1 MILDDKEKP
10 DREEDLFGADDDILG
25 LTQRVQRMVRNLKT
39 LLAVTEAISS
49 ELNLQVL
56 LERIVQEAA
65 GIFGAEKASLMLIES
80 GNLHIKAALGLPEE
94 VIRKAVVKVQP
105 DLNISGHVAYSGE
118 PLFIKDIDT
127 DERFGK
133 GRDKTRGQ
141 KYETNSLI
149 SVPVKS
155 REGVI
160 GVLNVNSKS
169 THQEFTKDDLALLT
183 TVANQAGIA
192 LENAALYE
200 QAQRQIRELILISE
214 VEEAINRSRE
224 MQDIV
229 GVIVEMVRILI
240 PNAEYALYYVDS
252 DDELLEFAKGSG
264 RMKMF
269 YERAARKGKGHR
281 RAKEK
286 DAIYVRTLLSDFEN
300 GIPVYNFDGLLPEEG
315 YLSAIPLYSPKGV
328 IGYLE
333 LYTNSTAGLTTES
346 LRIMTTVLPLA
357 AVSLE
362 NIRLYQELGQGY
374 TETIRA
380 LSSAIDAKDKYTI
393 GHSERVAL
401 YAIELGKA
409 LDFDEKELEVVERAG
424 ILHDIGKIG
433 VSEMILGKP
442 GRLDEKEFK
451 EMKEHLRKSGE
462 ILKPIKFLGAARDGL
477 ITHHERMDGRGY
489 LGLPGEKI
497 PLLGRM
503 LCIADAFDAMT
514 SDRPYRKGLPLDVAI
529 EELLKNKGTQFDE
542 ELVEVFVRRVVK
554 PNIQPDGT
562 LDLDGLRNINKKAR
576 VKFDYP
582 PEMTHSTIQP
592 LGVKEIAD
600 ADKKKRGEEV
610 RDDSGK
616 ISSKIVEEVKKT
628 NPGDDE

>member
-1 MILDDKEKP
+1 MVPEDKDKLDLEKE
-10 DREEDLFGADDDILG
+10 LFGGDDDIFG

-56 LERIVQEAA
+56 LEKIVGEAA
-65 GIFGAEKASLMLIES
+65 GIFDAEKASIMLIEN
-80 GNLHIKAALGLPEE
+80 GDLRIRAAIGLPEE
-94 VIRKAVVKVQP
+94 VIRKAIVKVQP
-105 DLNISGHVAYSGE
+105 DVNISGHVAFTGE
-118 PLFIKDIDT
+118 PLFIKDIDM
-127 DERFGK
+127 DERFGR

-160 GVLNVNSKS
+160 GVLNVNNKS
-169 THQEFTKDDLALLT
+169 SHQEFTKDDLALLI
-183 TVANQAGIA
+183 TVAAQAGIA
-192 LENAALYE
+192 LENASLYE
-200 QAQRQIRELILISE
+200 QAQRQINELMLISQA
-214 VEEAINRSRE
+214 EEAINRSRE
-224 MQDIV
+224 MSDIV
-229 GVIVEMVRILI
+229 IVIIDVVHSLM
-240 PNAEYALYYVDS
+240 PNAEYALYFVDS
-252 DDELLEFAKGSG
+252 DSGLAEFAKGSG
-264 RMKMF
+264 KMKMF
-269 YERAARKGKGHR
+269 YERAARKGKGHK

-286 DAIYVRTLLSDFEN
+286 DAIFVRTLLSEFED
-300 GIPVYNFDGLLPEEG
+300 GIPVSNFDDLPPENG
-315 YLSAIPLYSPKGV
+315 YLTAIPMYSPKGV
-328 IGYLE
+328 LGYLE
-333 LYTNSTAGLTTES
+333 LYTMAPPGFSEDN
-346 LRIMTTVLPLA
+346 LRIISTILPLA
-357 AVSLE
+357 TVSLE

-401 YAIELGKA
+401 YAMELGKA
-409 LDFDEKELEVVERAG
+409 LGFEEKELEVVERAG

-451 EMKEHLRKSGE
+451 EMKDHLRKSGE

-514 SDRPYRKGLPLDVAI
+514 SDRPYRKGLPVDVAMQ
-529 EELLKNKGTQFDE
+529 ELEKNKGTQFDE
-542 ELVEVFVRRVVK
+542 ELVDVFVNNVVK
-554 PNIQPDGT
+554 PNVQSDGT
-562 LDLDGLRNINKKAR
+562 LDLPGLRDINKKAR
-576 VKFDYP
+576 VRFEYP
-582 PEMTHSTIQP
+582 PEMTHAAIQP
-592 LGVKEIAD
+592 LGVKEIRD
-600 ADKKKRGEEV
+600 AEKRKRGETVE
-610 RDDSGK
+610 DDKAK
-616 ISSKIVEEVKKT
+616 IASKILENSRKR
-628 NPGDDE
+628 NPGEE

>member
-1 MILDDKEKP
+1 MVPEDKEKP
-10 DREEDLFGADDDILG
+10 DLEDNFFGNDDDIFG

-39 LLAVTEAISS
+39 LLSVTEVISS
-49 ELNLQVL
+49 ELNQQVL
-56 LERIVQEAA
+56 LEKIVEEAA
-65 GIFGAEKASLMLIES
+65 GIFDAEKASLMLIEN
-80 GNLHIKAALGLPEE
+80 GDLRIKAALGLPEE
-94 VIRKAVVKVQP
+94 VIRKVVVKVQP
-105 DLNISGHVAYSGE
+105 DVNISGHVAYTGE
-118 PLFIKDIDT
+118 PLFIKDIDE

-133 GRDKTRGQ
+133 GRSKAKGQ

-160 GVLNVNSKS
+160 GVLNVNNKS

-192 LENAALYE
+192 LENASLYE

-214 VEEAINRSRE
+214 AEEAINRSRE
-224 MQDIV
+224 MGEIMTAIIEV
-229 GVIVEMVRILI
+229 TNALM
-240 PNAEYALYYVDS
+240 PNVEYAFYFVDTES
-252 DDELLEFAKGSG
+252 KLLEFAKGSG

-269 YERAARKGKGHR
+269 YESAARKGKGHR

-286 DAIYVRTLLSDFEN
+286 DAIFIRTLLSEFEN
-300 GIPVYNFDGLLPEEG
+300 GIPVSNFDGIPPQDG
-315 YLSAIPLYSPKGV
+315 YLMAVPLFSAKGV
-328 IGYLE
+328 LGYLE
-333 LYTNSTAGLTTES
+333 LYTNSRAGFNEDS
-346 LRIMTTVLPLA
+346 LMIINTVLPLA

-374 TETIRA
+374 TDTIRA

-401 YAIELGKA
+401 YSIELGKA
-409 LDFDEKELEVVERAG
+409 LGFEEKELEVVERAG

-442 GRLDEKEFK
+442 GRLDDKEFK
-451 EMKEHLRKSGE
+451 EMKDHLRKSGE

-503 LCIADAFDAMT
+503 LCISDAFDAMT
-514 SDRPYRKGLPLDVAI
+514 SDRPYRKGLPLDIAI

-542 ELVEVFVRRVVK
+542 ALVEVFVNEVVR
-554 PNIQPDGT
+554 PNMQPDGT
-562 LDLDGLRNINKKAR
+562 LDLPGLRDIDKKAR
-576 VKFDYP
+576 VRFEYP
-582 PEMTHSTIQP
+582 PEMTHAAIQP
-592 LGVKEIAD
+592 LGVKEVID
-600 ADKKKRGEEV
+600 AQKRKRGEKVE
-610 RDDSGK
+610 DDKGD
-616 ISSKIVEEVKKT
+616 ITSKIVEETKKP
-628 NPGDDE
+628 NPGDDD